1 VAKITKLGMRTCG
14 KSGKSVMKNGIKT
27 NKNQLKAK
35 EGMRVADKA
44 GKKNARKILAE
55 ILRLLSLHS
64 LK

>member
-1 VAKITKLGMRTCG
+1 MRTCG
-14 KSGKSVMKNGIKT
+14 KSGKSVVKTGIKT

-35 EGMRVADKA
+35 EGMPAAGKA
-44 GKKNARKILAE
+44 GKKNTRKILAE

>member
-1 VAKITKLGMRTCG
+1 
-14 KSGKSVMKNGIKT
+14 MKNGIKT

-35 EGMRVADKA
+35 EGMLAEVMS
-44 GKKNARKILAE
+44 GKKNTRKILAE

>member
-35 EGMRVADKA
+35 EAIRWQIRPA
-44 GKKNARKILAE
+44 KKIQEKFWRKY
-55 ILRLLSLHS
+55 
-64 LK
+64 